1 MSGKKKNGRFV
12 FGVAG
17 VALVVTYLM
26 WTGFSESMMYYMT
39 PVELM
44 ASAQGD
50 GSARELT
57 IQVAGKLVP
66 GTHKSEHG
74 NLHSFVVADFER
86 ADVTIPVEFTG
97 TLPDT
102 FRPNEPDVEVVAKG
116 RLRDDGV
123 FVATSVVTKCG
134 SRYEASEAEALRG

>member
-1 MSGKKKNGRFV
+1 MSAKKKNGRFL

-17 VALVVTYLM
+17 VAGVVTYLM
-26 WTGFSESMMYYMT
+26 WTGISDSMMYYVT

-44 ASAQGD
+44 ASLEQD
-50 GSARELT
+50 ESVREVSL
-57 IQVAGKLVP
+57 QVAGKLVP
-66 GTHKSEHG
+66 GTHVGEHG
-74 NLHSFVVADFER
+74 NTHRFLVADFER

-116 RLRDDGV
+116 RLREDGV
-123 FVATSVVTKCG
+123 FVATSVLTKCG
-134 SRYEASEAEALRG
+134 SRYEASEADALAG